1 MIAQPSRSRR
11 SKLDTG
17 LELCDIV
24 AAHLGLSAMLG
35 NYDRN
40 NQSWSIYDLLGTYPA
55 KTVFIAPRTVNVTG
69 CASLYADSA
78 VNVAARRI

>member
-1 MIAQPSRSRR
+1 MIAQSSRSRG

-24 AAHLGLSAMLG
+24 VAHLGLSAMLS
-35 NYDRN
+35 NYN
-40 NQSWSIYDLLGTYPA
+40 EINQSWPKYDLPGTYPA
-55 KTVFIAPRTVNVTG
+55 KTVFTAPSTVNVTG
-69 CASLYADSA
+69 CVSLYADNA